1 MRPEKAHVAA
11 LGVLCL
17 VVLLYS
23 GVTFGWASLLIL
35 LREEGVYE
43 GKCRNED
50 ADADRSNSDGYVC
63 DAQAVRFSLTYTLA
77 QFCHVFF
84 GLPVGFLL
92 DWLPRVLGSR
102 NAAVIAVIASGSLMV
117 AVGFLLLAG
126 FGSDGGSGSN
136 GVLPA
141 MILIGCGG
149 PTIFF
154 PCLRCAE
161 AFKHIPWVGE
171 AHFISLMNAL
181 FDASAVIFALLLLI
195 YRSLGSDTEDRRGV
209 FLTIACVALSFGLV
223 AVPFVGFSLSFD
235 GGQSSPGSNV
245 DVVEGDTRLAKI
257 RTMEMMGSNIPKGR
271 LDAIENPQMPPSR
284 PADTMMFEDDAPKAT
299 EIEASKLRDVLLSL
313 PFWGLA
319 VFGAVHVLRSNMYLG
334 SVGDALA
341 GIDKGWNGEK
351 GGSVTDDGG
360 NAGGG
365 TGYEEG
371 DDGEGDDSTARRA
384 DKYVRLLSFML
395 PFGIAATP
403 IVGRTIDYMG
413 PWASLVVTNWVG
425 VVQGLLSI
433 FLPIEA
439 M

>member
-1 MRPEKAHVAA
+1 MQLLAQRFDRLMKPEKAHVAA
-11 LGVLCL
+11 LAVLSL

-43 GKCRNED
+43 GECRDKD
-50 ADADRSNSDGYVC
+50 AEADRSNSDGYVC

-117 AVGFLLLAG
+117 TVGFLLLAG
-126 FGSDGGSGSN
+126 FGSHGGSGSN

-161 AFKHIPWVGE
+161 AFKYIPWVGE

-181 FDASAVIFALLLLI
+181 FDASAVIFALLLLV

-209 FLTIACVALSFGLV
+209 FLTIACVALSFGLI
-223 AVPFVGFSLSFD
+223 AMPLVGFSLSFD
-235 GGQSSPGSNV
+235 GGQSSLESNV
-245 DVVEGDTRLAKI
+245 DVVEGDTRLAKN
-257 RTMEMMGSNIPKGR
+257 RATEMMGTNIPKER
-271 LDAIENPQMPPSR
+271 LDAIENSQMPPSR
-284 PADTMMFEDDAPKAT
+284 QADTMMFEDAKT
-299 EIEASKLRDVLLSL
+299 SEIEPSKLRDALLSL

-319 VFGAVHVLRSNMYLG
+319 LFGAVHVLRSNMYLG

-341 GIDKGWNGEK
+341 GIDKGWNGET

-360 NAGGG
+360 
-365 TGYEEG
+365 
-371 DDGEGDDSTARRA
+371 DGEGDDSTARRA
-384 DKYVRLLSFML
+384 EKYVRLLSFML

-403 IVGRTIDYMG
+403 IVGRTIDFMG
-413 PWASLVVTNWVG
+413 PWPSLVVTNWVG